1 MRYLSDKKTT
11 PVAGLPRSRGY
22 IMWEGASV
30 LDGSP
35 IAVIATMATSNVKT
49 GDMVQTWILRSDI
62 DPITASR
69 TGADTAIC
77 GDCPHKGTPSDKPTG
92 WAKDRTCYVNLLFA
106 PNGVYKAYKRGA
118 YDTAN
123 GHYAISAIGNKRG
136 VRLGSYGDPAAVP
149 EYIWESL
156 VGKSDFVTAYTHNP
170 INPMPHVIMTSADNA
185 AQAYNAWDKGE
196 RTFRVVSDLAQIIK
210 GKEILCPASDEAGNR
225 ATCASCKLCGG
236 NSIKAKSVA
245 IVAHGASKRKAK
257 ELVQ

>member
-1 MRYLSDKKTT
+1 MN
-11 PVAGLPRSRGY
+11 RSFIIYDGPSL
-22 IMWEGASV
+22 I
-30 LDGSP
+30 DGSP
-35 IAVIATMATSNVKT
+35 IVAIAQVKSGNRKT

-77 GDCPHKGTPSDKPTG
+77 GDCPHKGKPSDKETG

-123 GHYAISAIGNKRG
+123 GHYAIAAIGNKRG

-156 VGKSDFVTAYTHNP
+156 IAKSDYVTAYTHNP
-170 INPMPHVIMTSADNA
+170 INPMPHKIMTSADNA
-185 AQAYNAWDKGE
+185 AQAHSAWDKGE
-196 RTFRVVSDLAQIIK
+196 RTFRVISDLAQIIK
-210 GKEILCPASDEAGNR
+210 GKEVLCPASDEAGNR
-225 ATCASCKLCGG
+225 ATCAACKLCGG
-236 NSIKAKSVA
+236 NSVKAKSVA

>member
-1 MRYLSDKKTT
+1 MN
-11 PVAGLPRSRGY
+11 RSFIIY
-22 IMWEGASV
+22 EGPS
-30 LDGSP
+30 LIDGSP
-35 IAVIATMATSNVKT
+35 IVAIAQVKSGNRKT

-69 TGADTAIC
+69 TGADSAIC
-77 GDCPHKGTPSDKPTG
+77 GDCPHKGKPSDKATG

-118 YDTAN
+118 YEVARVPDNIAT
-123 GHYAISAIGNKRG
+123 IGLGRG

-149 EYIWESL
+149 SYIWESL
-156 VGKSDFVTAYTHNP
+156 TRYAEFVTAYTHNP
-170 INPMPHVIMTSADNA
+170 INPMPHKIMTSADNA
-185 AQAYNAWDKGE
+185 AQAQEAWDKGE

-210 GKEILCPASDEAGNR
+210 GKEVLCPASDEAGNR

-236 NSIKAKSVA
+236 NNIKAKSVA

>member
-1 MRYLSDKKTT
+1 MN
-11 PVAGLPRSRGY
+11 RSFIIYDGPSL
-22 IMWEGASV
+22 I
-30 LDGSP
+30 DGSP
-35 IAVIATMATSNVKT
+35 IVAIAQVKSGNRKT

-77 GDCPHKGTPSDKPTG
+77 GDCPHKGKPSDKSTG

-118 YDTAN
+118 YEVAWAN
-123 GHYAISAIGNKRG
+123 ANIAAIGKGRG

-149 EYIWESL
+149 SYIWEWL
-156 VGKSDFVTAYTHNP
+156 TRYADFVTAYTHNP
-170 INPMPHVIMTSADNA
+170 VNPMPQTIMTSADNA
-185 AQAYNAWDKGE
+185 SQAQEAWDKGE

-210 GKEILCPASDEAGNR
+210 GKEVLCPASDEAGNR

>member
-1 MRYLSDKKTT
+1 MN
-11 PVAGLPRSRGY
+11 RSFIIY
-22 IMWEGASV
+22 EGPS
-30 LDGSP
+30 LIDGSP
-35 IAVIATMATSNVKT
+35 IVAIAQVKSGNRKT

-77 GDCPHKGTPSDKPTG
+77 GDCPHKGKPSDKSTG

-118 YDTAN
+118 YEVAK
-123 GHYAISAIGNKRG
+123 GHGAIAAIAKGKG
-136 VRLGSYGDPAAVP
+136 CRLGSYGDPAACP
-149 EYIWESL
+149 SYIWESL
-156 VGKSDFVTAYTHNP
+156 TRYADFVTAYTHNP
-170 INPMPHVIMTSADNA
+170 VNPIPHKIMTSADNA
-185 AQAYNAWDKGE
+185 AQAESAWDKGE
-196 RTFRVVSDLAQIIK
+196 RTFRVVSDLSQLIK
-210 GKEILCPASDEAGNR
+210 GKEVLCPASDEAGNR

-257 ELVQ
+257 EVVQ